1 MSNETSKTDDDMRRE
16 NSLPVQP
23 APVRNDLPSRASGG
37 REVSARLVV
46 IGVTVD
52 AECNECAWYACGHP
66 FQPEVARLA
75 AEAHNSECHE
85 EREERKNGGVR

>member
-1 MSNETSKTDDDMRRE
+1 M
-16 NSLPVQP
+16 
-23 APVRNDLPSRASGG
+23 
-37 REVSARLVV
+37 SARLVV

-52 AECNECAWYACGHP
+52 AECNECAWYACGDP

-85 EREERKNGGVR
+85 EAGQ